1 MARILVIDDEI
12 LVRATIEA
20 VLSTKGHAVSLAVNG
35 RDAMAKLRGGEFD
48 LVITDLIM
56 PEMEG
61 IETILAIRK
70 ELPGLHILAISGG
83 GRMQAGDFLDMA
95 GKLGADGVLRK
106 PFTPEELLDA
116 VARAV
121 AAQPHPAIV
130 R

>member
-1 MARILVIDDEI
+1 MVRILVIDDEA
-12 LVRATIEA
+12 LVRATIDA
-20 VLSTKGHAVSLAVNG
+20 VLSAKGHAVTLATNG
-35 RDAMAKLRGGEFD
+35 RDAMAQLRSAAFD

-61 IETILAIRK
+61 IETIIAIRK

-83 GRMQAGDFLDMA
+83 GRMQVGDFLDMA
-95 GKLGADGVLRK
+95 GKLGADAVLRK
-106 PFTPEELLDA
+106 PFTPDELLDA

-121 AAQPHPAIV
+121 APQPQPEAT